1 MRPPPTLELIESAP
15 ARDPRQ
21 DPRIGDR
28 LVLGR
33 QHRTV
38 VAWRQKLEG
47 KWHGEVEVGLRGK
60 PCPEGYD
67 LLRYQTPSGGRAT
80 IDLPRWRAWAAGAT
94 VLEVAQD
101 RAEDEPPAW
110 LEQLGIL
117 RLLPVEVTRDDG
129 EGWLTTETKG
139 WVLPW
144 GEIRVTTQ
152 RVSAHSSTVTLD
164 LHLRTG
170 PVITKKVDHA
180 AETIDARH
188 ALWFAYGAFVVA
200 TSHHHNLG
208 AIAGAW
214 ATRASP
220 GVLVKT

>member
-33 QHRTV
+33 QDRTV
-38 VAWRQKLEG
+38 VAWRRQIVGRAHSER
-47 KWHGEVEVGLRGK
+47 ETGLRGK
-60 PCPEGYD
+60 PRPDGYD
-67 LLRYQTPSGGRAT
+67 LLRYETPSGGRAT

-101 RAEDEPPAW
+101 RAADEPPAW

-144 GEIRVTTQ
+144 GEIRVTTR

-170 PVITKKVDHA
+170 PVISLQVDHA
-180 AETIDARH
+180 AEMIDARH

-200 TSHHHNLG
+200 TSYHHDLG

-220 GVLVKT
+220 GVLVKA